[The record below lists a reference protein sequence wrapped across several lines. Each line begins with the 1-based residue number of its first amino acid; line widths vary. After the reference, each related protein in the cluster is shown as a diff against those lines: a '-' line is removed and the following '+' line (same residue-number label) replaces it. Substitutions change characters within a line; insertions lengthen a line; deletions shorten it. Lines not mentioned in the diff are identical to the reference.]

1 MPISPLLS
9 FRLLGPS
16 DCPRVPSPG
25 PRGQLWSEVM
35 GGRDPQRWQWGG
47 RVVLATSLPWGG
59 ALAVYQGCERWEG
72 PRARG
77 VLPFCLPSSCLP
89 NNISRRPRGRGLQGE
104 EPPQD
109 KEGLG
114 QGSPHPA
121 LGHLVD
127 TDLGGNLGAPFVC
140 GKMKIAKEGD
150 NECFPLYPVGRCKA
164 PPHRLSAFCPLSRLC
179 LEAHEWAFYLIKLG
193 VNRPAVYYL

>member
-1 MPISPLLS
+1 M
-9 FRLLGPS
+9 
-16 DCPRVPSPG
+16 
-25 PRGQLWSEVM
+25 
-35 GGRDPQRWQWGG
+35 
-47 RVVLATSLPWGG
+47 ATSLPWGG

-77 VLPFCLPSSCLP
+77 VLPFCLPSSCPP

-109 KEGLG
+109 KEGLAPPR
-114 QGSPHPA
+114 GSWARVAPPSSWPP
-121 LGHLVD
+121 GRYGF
-127 TDLGGNLGAPFVC
+127 GGNLGAPFVC